1 MQARD
6 IAVPSLMDDVRIV
19 RAQRLRSA
27 GILGAAAL
35 ARQLA

>member
-1 MQARD
+1 
-6 IAVPSLMDDVRIV
+6 MDDVRIV